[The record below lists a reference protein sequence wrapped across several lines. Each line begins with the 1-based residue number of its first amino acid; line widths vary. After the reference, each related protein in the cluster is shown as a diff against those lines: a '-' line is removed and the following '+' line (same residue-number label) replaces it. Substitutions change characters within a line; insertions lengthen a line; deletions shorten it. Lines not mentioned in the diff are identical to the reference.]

1 MAKII
6 VFSDFADSKKEKEFV
21 KKLNDKISDIESE
34 LGIEDEPLL
43 VLTDEAAINLGNQ
56 LIDIKEAAQ
65 AALDILNISESEEL
79 PWEE

>member
-21 KKLNDKISDIESE
+21 KKLNDKISDVESE